1 MSKADTDLLE
11 GADKIA
17 RFLEDEIGLEDVPV
31 RRAFH
36 LCAAKII
43 PAGKLGGNWIGSKKA
58 IRAHFAKITGGQGAA

>member
-1 MSKADTDLLE
+1 MSRADTDLLE

-17 RFLEDEIGLEDVPV
+17 RFLEDEIGLKAPV

-36 LCAAKII
+36 LCASKQI
-43 PAGKLGGNWIGSKKA
+43 PAGKLGGNWIGSKQA